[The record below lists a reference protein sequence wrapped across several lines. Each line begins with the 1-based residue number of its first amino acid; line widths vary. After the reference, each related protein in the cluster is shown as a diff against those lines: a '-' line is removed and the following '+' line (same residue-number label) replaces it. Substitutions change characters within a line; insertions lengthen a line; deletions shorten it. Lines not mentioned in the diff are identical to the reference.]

1 MSKAKPKNKGG
12 AACEDN
18 EGENSMFDPSEV
30 LSFADMNL
38 LSTTWELLL
47 RILVA
52 GCCGALIG
60 LERGIRQKEAGIRT
74 HSIVALGAALLMIIS
89 KYAFGD
95 MGVGDE
101 FFFGTKGADPTRVAS
116 QAITAI
122 AFLGAGVIYRHGN
135 VVKGLTTAAGVW
147 ATAAIGLAIGAGLY
161 TIGVSAAVLVLLI
174 NICLHKWLVRLESLA
189 TTVFTVTMNDTPE
202 VMDRLRVQLADH
214 KMQVQRMDVK
224 RKGDGM
230 IRANIVVRI
239 PKNTALND
247 LLLFLNENEDVKEF
261 AVEV

>member
-1 MSKAKPKNKGG
+1 
-12 AACEDN
+12 
-18 EGENSMFDPSEV
+18 MFDPSQIVGFWQMNV
-30 LSFADMNL
+30 LG
-38 LSTTWELLL
+38 TVWELLI

-52 GCCGALIG
+52 GFCGALIG

-74 HSIVALGAALLMIIS
+74 HCIVALGAALLMIIS

-95 MGVGDE
+95 MMGEAMGS
-101 FFFGTKGADPTRVAS
+101 KGADPTRVAS

-147 ATAAIGLAIGAGLY
+147 ATAAIGLAVGAGLY
-161 TIGVSAAVLVLLI
+161 TLGVAVAVLVLLI

-202 VMDRLRVQLADH
+202 VMDRLRLQLADH

-224 RKGDGM
+224 RKGDGL
-230 IRANIVVRI
+230 IKANIVVRI
-239 PKNTALND
+239 PKNSALND

-261 AVEV
+261 SVEV

>member
-1 MSKAKPKNKGG
+1 
-12 AACEDN
+12 
-18 EGENSMFDPSEV
+18 MFDPSS
-30 LSFADMNL
+30 LSEFWKMNL
-38 LSTTWELLL
+38 PDVAWELLV

-52 GCCGALIG
+52 GLCGALIG

-74 HSIVALGAALLMIIS
+74 HCIVALGAALLMIIS

-95 MGVGDE
+95 MAEGVMGA
-101 FFFGTKGADPTRVAS
+101 KVADPTRVAS

-147 ATAAIGLAIGAGLY
+147 ATAAIGLAVGAGLY
-161 TIGVSAAVLVLLI
+161 TIGIAVAVLVLLI

-202 VMDRLRVQLADH
+202 VMDRLRLQLADH

-224 RKGDGM
+224 RKGDGL
-230 IRANIVVRI
+230 IKANIVVRI

-261 AVEV
+261 SVEV

>member
-1 MSKAKPKNKGG
+1 
-12 AACEDN
+12 
-18 EGENSMFDPSEV
+18 MFNPSQITSFSDLNF
-30 LSFADMNL
+30 LSVA
-38 LSTTWELLL
+38 WELLL
-47 RILVA
+47 RIVIA
-52 GCCGALIG
+52 GVCGAIIG

-74 HSIVALGAALLMIIS
+74 HAIVAAGAALLMIVS
-89 KYAFGD
+89 KYAFAD
-95 MGVGDE
+95 MGMGDV
-101 FFFGTKGADPTRVAS
+101 FFLGTKGADPTRVAS

-161 TIGVSAAVLVLLI
+161 TIGVGTAILVLLV

-189 TTVFTVTMNDTPE
+189 TTVFTVTMHDTPQ
-202 VMDRLRVQLADH
+202 VMDNLRVQLADH

-224 RKGDGM
+224 RKGDGL
-230 IRANIVVRI
+230 IKANIVVRI

-261 AVEV
+261 SVEV

>member
-1 MSKAKPKNKGG
+1 
-12 AACEDN
+12 
-18 EGENSMFDPSEV
+18 MFDPSMIK
-30 LSFADMNL
+30 SFWEMNL
-38 LSTTWELLL
+38 PWKAFVWELLI
-47 RILVA
+47 RVLVA
-52 GCCGALIG
+52 GLCGALIG

-74 HSIVALGAALLMIIS
+74 HCIVALGAALLMIIS

-95 MGVGDE
+95 MLEGVMGS
-101 FFFGTKGADPTRVAS
+101 KGADPTRVAS

-161 TIGVSAAVLVLLI
+161 TIGIAVAVLVLLI

-202 VMDRLRVQLADH
+202 VMDRLRLQLADH

-230 IRANIVVRI
+230 IKAHIVVRI

-261 AVEV
+261 SVEV